1 MGCSISEAWD
11 GENLKFTFRRTVTM
25 RGMRLW
31 QELLQIASDIVFTD
45 EPNRMIW
52 QFNSVGKYSVQTLY
66 GVVNDK
72 GVQQIYTPLV

>member
-45 EPNRMIW
+45 EPN
-52 QFNSVGKYSVQTLY
+52 
-66 GVVNDK
+66 NDLAIQLC
-72 GVQQIYTPLV
+72 GEILSSDPLQGCK